1 MFQVEVN
8 FRLLV
13 LVLFANST
21 KILYYIQS
29 NILQKENI
37 YAERQAPSA
46 TEILL
51 QMYKRQQSE
60 EEANT
65 SRQTS

>member
-1 MFQVEVN
+1 M
-8 FRLLV
+8 
-13 LVLFANST
+13 
-21 KILYYIQS
+21 
-29 NILQKENI
+29 LQKENI

-65 SRQTS
+65 SRQSS